1 MMKPELDSCQNL
13 VTDDKNHH
21 WLKDI
26 GQLDCT
32 VFRAIHFIA
41 TDATETG
48 DKQQENE
55 PLGS

>member
-26 GQLDCT
+26 GQLECT
-32 VFRAIHFIA
+32 VLRAIHFIA
-41 TDATETG
+41 TD
-48 DKQQENE
+48 DKFSFTHVSNYT
-55 PLGS
+55 